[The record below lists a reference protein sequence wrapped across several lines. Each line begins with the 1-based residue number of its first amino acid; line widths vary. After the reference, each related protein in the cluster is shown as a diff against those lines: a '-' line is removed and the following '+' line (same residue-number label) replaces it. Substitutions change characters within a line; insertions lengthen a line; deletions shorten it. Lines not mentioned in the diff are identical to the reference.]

1 MKLLLFPVNI
11 QVTLPIQPLVIS
23 SINLLV
29 ILVSQQLFY
38 GAISTPSNINNHK
51 SSSFSSNH
59 DTNSQAGSTSLEN
72 TGHSEMMGLA
82 VFKDDALVGELS
94 AGETMCH
101 LVIQNDLESCVL
113 TIPNPEDEKAY
124 IDLYL
129 YNRSKPKIKV
139 KLVNDSP
146 LISIDLKLTAK
157 ILSSDENA
165 QYVQEE
171 QLSAISVSA
180 NNYLKNMI
188 CDYLYRTTLEL
199 GSDIDGFGRYALS
212 LFNTTQEFKD
222 YNWLDN
228 YCNSFFD
235 VNVDIDVQSALL
247 LSGK

>member
-1 MKLLLFPVNI
+1 M
-11 QVTLPIQPLVIS
+11 
-23 SINLLV
+23 LLV
-29 ILVSQQLFY
+29 NQQLFY
-38 GAISTPSNINNHK
+38 GAISTPSNINNN
-51 SSSFSSNH
+51 STSSFS
-59 DTNSQAGSTSLEN
+59 TNNDINSKAGNTSLEN

-101 LVIQNDLESCVL
+101 LIIQNDLESCVL
-113 TIPNPEDEKAY
+113 TIPNPEDEKDY

-139 KLVNDSP
+139 KLVNGSP
-146 LISIDLKLTAK
+146 FITIDLKLTAK
-157 ILSSDENA
+157 ILSSDENS
-165 QYVQEE
+165 QYLQEE
-171 QLSAISVSA
+171 QLSAVSTSS
-180 NNYLKNMI
+180 NEYLKNI
-188 CDYLYRTTLEL
+188 IYNYLYRTTLEL
-199 GSDIDGFGRYALS
+199 GSDIDGFGRYALA